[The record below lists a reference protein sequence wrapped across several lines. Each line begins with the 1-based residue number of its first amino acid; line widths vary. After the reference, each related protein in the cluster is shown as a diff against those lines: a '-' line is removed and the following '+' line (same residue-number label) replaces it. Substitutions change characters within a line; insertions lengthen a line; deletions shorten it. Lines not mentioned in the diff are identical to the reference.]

1 VSSIAKLIRCC
12 PITSARRLSHI
23 LSKVASM
30 LRTIYQKYLAS
41 LDHDKDKDI
50 SNMQKRYIKQ
60 NEKANGEIEHN
71 N

>member
-1 VSSIAKLIRCC
+1 
-12 PITSARRLSHI
+12 
-23 LSKVASM
+23 M
-30 LRTIYQKYLAS
+30 LRTICQKYLAS